1 VTQPSL
7 TRRGFLA
14 AITAAV
20 LAGPRALASLLEQHR
35 QPALVFSIDYP
46 PSVVCLNRMHL
57 QNTYRK
63 MQAKALEGLQWQTE
77 EWDTYTKVADAP
89 SGFRAWS
96 QRHPS

>member
-1 VTQPSL
+1 MTQPTL

-35 QPALVFSIDYP
+35 HPALVFSIDYP
-46 PSVVCLNRMHL
+46 YSFVVRKRTDM
-57 QNTYRK
+57 QAIWTK
-63 MQAKALEGLQWQTE
+63 MQSEILEGFQYEPE
-77 EWDTYTKVADAP
+77 EWINVRAA